1 MNEDFNL
8 TINAELFDADLDDVG
23 FDPEI
28 IDDSDDTAAEQ
39 FGYE

>member
-1 MNEDFNL
+1 MDTEFDL
-8 TINAELFDADLDDVG
+8 TINAELFDTDLDDVG

-39 FGYE
+39 FGY